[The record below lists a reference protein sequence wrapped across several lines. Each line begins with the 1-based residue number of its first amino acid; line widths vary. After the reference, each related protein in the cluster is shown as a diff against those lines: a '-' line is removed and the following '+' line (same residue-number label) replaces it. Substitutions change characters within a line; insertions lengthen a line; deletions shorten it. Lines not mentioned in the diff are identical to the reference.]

1 MRNSHNSTA
10 NPPNNQTEKW
20 ARSLNSPFSGEATQV
35 AQQERETTLTV
46 APRLGRTETPLTPD
60 GEADIH
66 RAKIASAGKTW
77 KKDGEIRALRWECQ
91 SVQPLWK
98 ALRASSKNAAQN
110 CRTTQPFHSG
120 YFSQENEN
128 TGSESDRPP
137 YSRQSVTRTQPVSS
151 TDEQKKK
158 IILD

>member
-66 RAKIASAGKTW
+66 RARNSKCGENVEKGWGNPCTSVGMSVGAASVESALERLQKMQHRTAGRPSRSTPGTSP
-77 KKDGEIRALRWECQ
+77 KKMRTLAQ
-91 SVQPLWK
+91 K
-98 ALRASSKNAAQN
+98 AIGPRIPGRASHGRSL
-110 CRTTQPFHSG
+110 C
-120 YFSQENEN
+120 
-128 TGSESDRPP
+128 PP
-137 YSRQSVTRTQPVSS
+137 QMNRKRR
-151 TDEQKKK
+151 
-158 IILD
+158 